1 MKKRLILPL
10 LGGLLF
16 QDAGTLYDELSS
28 ERLNRKTGRKKLR
41 LTPAQMKRRARS
53 KRAKQARKI
62 NRNPVDCL
70 KGRYRKWVIYQKV
83 EMRNLWKKYGMLHG
97 KPMLKLILH

>member
-16 QDAGTLYDELSS
+16 QDAGTLYDEFS
-28 ERLNRKTGRKKLR
+28 ERPIQNRKTGRKKLQ

-53 KRAKQARKI
+53 KHAKQARKI
-62 NRNPVDCL
+62 NR
-70 KGRYRKWVIYQKV
+70 K
-83 EMRNLWKKYGMLHG
+83 
-97 KPMLKLILH
+97 